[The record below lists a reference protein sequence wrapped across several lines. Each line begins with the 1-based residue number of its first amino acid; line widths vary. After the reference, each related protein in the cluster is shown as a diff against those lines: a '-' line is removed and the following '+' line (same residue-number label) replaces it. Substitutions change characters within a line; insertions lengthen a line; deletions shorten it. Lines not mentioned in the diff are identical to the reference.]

1 MAGSRRMLRQ
11 TLARRGGPRCPP
23 SACGASTR
31 PTGSDEA
38 VTTLTD
44 PARQQLITVHDAAT
58 VSRSPGAR
66 KPKTR
71 QLRDLASAGVLG
83 GLSGWM
89 LFGLLLLVPLLG
101 AAIGAAAGAL
111 VGQLTDIGIDDTFIK
126 RVREEIT
133 PGTSPMFVLTS
144 DAVPDRVKEAF
155 VDQRTD
161 LLHTDL
167 SREEEALL
175 REAFAG

>member
-1 MAGSRRMLRQ
+1 
-11 TLARRGGPRCPP
+11 
-23 SACGASTR
+23 
-31 PTGSDEA
+31 
-38 VTTLTD
+38 
-44 PARQQLITVHDAAT
+44 
-58 VSRSPGAR
+58 
-66 KPKTR
+66 
-71 QLRDLASAGVLG
+71 
-83 GLSGWM
+83 M

-111 VGQLTDIGIDDTFIK
+111 VGQLTDIGIGDTCIK

-133 PGTSPMFVLTS
+133 PGTSPMFVL
-144 DAVPDRVKEAF
+144 AF

-175 REAFAG
+175 RGLRWLGRSVRETAMLIDDATGAAPTRPQA

>member
-1 MAGSRRMLRQ
+1 
-11 TLARRGGPRCPP
+11 
-23 SACGASTR
+23 
-31 PTGSDEA
+31 
-38 VTTLTD
+38 
-44 PARQQLITVHDAAT
+44 
-58 VSRSPGAR
+58 
-66 KPKTR
+66 
-71 QLRDLASAGVLG
+71 
-83 GLSGWM
+83 M
-89 LFGLLLLVPLLG
+89 LFGLLLLVPLPG

-126 RVREEIT
+126 RVREDLT